1 MQFFKSLFS
10 PTLRALRRSLV
21 ELSKFNAV
29 HYATVCEQI
38 EKTRYAI
45 MSMEGNP
52 VNELE
57 QAEFIA
63 LRQQKSS
70 LAKEVQRLESRRLF
84 LTQDIE
90 KLQEKEN

>member
-1 MQFFKSLFS
+1 MQFLKSLFS
-10 PTLRALRRSLV
+10 PTLRALCRSLV
-21 ELSKFNAV
+21 EMSKQDAV
-29 HYATVCEQI
+29 KFGNVTEQI

-45 MSMEGNP
+45 LSLEGNP

-84 LTQDIE
+84 LTQEIE
-90 KLQEKEN
+90 KLQENEN